1 MGEKGGQLSIGQKQR
16 LAIARA
22 LIRDPK
28 VLVLDEA
35 TSALDPESDAVVSA
49 GIYEGTGSDLGWSS
63 SGCWKA

>member
-35 TSALDPESDAVVSA
+35 TSALDPESDAAVSA
-49 GIYEGTGSDLGWSS
+49 GDL
-63 SGCWKA
+63 